1 MKALSFCFSGLF
13 LCSLLAF
20 GQRPEQTPPGVRQ
33 AEKARSGVDEAP
45 PLFGPPKPRPAS
57 ADQLKRE
64 ATELAE
70 LAGSLPAEI
79 DQASKG
85 QLPKDLDGRLKRI
98 EKLSKKLRRD
108 LAL

>member
-1 MKALSFCFSGLF
+1 MKALSYYLSGLL

-20 GQRPEQTPPGVRQ
+20 GQRPEQTPAGVRQ

-45 PLFGPPKPRPAS
+45 PIFAPPKPRAAS
-57 ADQLKRE
+57 AEQLRRE
-64 ATELAE
+64 ATELAQ
-70 LAGSLPAEI
+70 LANSLTADVEK
-79 DQASKG
+79 ASKG
-85 QLPKDLDGRLKRI
+85 QVPKDLDERLKRI